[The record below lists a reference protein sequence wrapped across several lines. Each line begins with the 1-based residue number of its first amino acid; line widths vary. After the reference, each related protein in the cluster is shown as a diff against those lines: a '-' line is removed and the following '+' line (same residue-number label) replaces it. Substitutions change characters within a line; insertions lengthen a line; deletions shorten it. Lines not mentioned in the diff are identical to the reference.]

1 MTYRYIKWF
10 DEIDKHDIPIVG
22 GKGAN
27 LGELTQKG
35 LNVPPGFCVTA
46 NAYMDFISYAGLDE
60 VIRALMY
67 GLDEEDSKALTY
79 ASEEIQ
85 KRIVDGSILPEL
97 EEEIKRAYREFSS
110 NIKLENPEVAVRS
123 SATAEDLPEA
133 SFAGQQDTYL
143 HISGKRLIKHVKVL
157 GIPLDS

>member
-46 NAYMDFISYAGLDE
+46 NAYMTLLVMQGLM
-60 VIRALMY
+60 RL
-67 GLDEEDSKALTY
+67 
-79 ASEEIQ
+79 
-85 KRIVDGSILPEL
+85 
-97 EEEIKRAYREFSS
+97 
-110 NIKLENPEVAVRS
+110 
-123 SATAEDLPEA
+123 
-133 SFAGQQDTYL
+133 
-143 HISGKRLIKHVKVL
+143 SG
-157 GIPLDS
+157 P